1 MEGGGG
7 GDGGLKRKVLET
19 LRVKFGHFTARAQLF
34 YEISHNRHVT
44 SQLAYRRMI
53 HFSACQ
59 FLLTAQ
65 LRVQNKNRENSET
78 LNIMGVFRHL
88 DVIF

>member
-1 MEGGGG
+1 MEGGGGGG

-65 LRVQNKNRENSET
+65 LRVQNKKPRKLRDFKHYGS
-78 LNIMGVFRHL
+78 I
-88 DVIF
+88 